1 MSFMSFEMGNK
12 KDPQVHTRHLVQAA
26 EVAH

>member
-12 KDPQVHTRHLVQAA
+12 KDPQVHPRHPVQVA
-26 EVAH
+26 EVVH